1 MKRSRA
7 LTTEYFTKQTNE
19 KMKEEKEKQ
28 RRKENKKKIRGTHS
42 IYFFRYIEKKFEPS
56 QAIFMFVRFLSAST
70 PSEGQLNF
78 YESRDI
84 GRIDPVVFRRLV
96 VR

>member
-1 MKRSRA
+1 
-7 LTTEYFTKQTNE
+7 
-19 KMKEEKEKQ
+19 MKEEKEKQ
-28 RRKENKKKIRGTHS
+28 RRKENKRKKKKKKVHIPY
-42 IYFFRYIEKKFEPS
+42 IFFRYIEKKFEPS